1 MLDIFRSVPFNAL
14 AFRKVNGK
22 LEFVS
27 CRNYETRNESTARLI
42 STADYLYGFKDF
54 DWVMVNTDDRDHG
67 DSFHGLKLL
76 SYCTATNSY
85 NHVVPDF
92 LFDNW
97 PQTQFYD
104 YNESVNELG
113 QNGDIPAETNLLGW
127 RGAMTHPNRRHL
139 LKFTDKSKYD
149 IEEIVWDRTN
159 PDKLVCHNFVS
170 MTDAPKKWRYLIDV
184 EGNGWSARV
193 KVFLFSKRVLFLQD
207 RPYKE
212 WWYEKLSPWAHYV
225 PVNSDLSDLEHN
237 LNIIRNDPVLEDEI
251 RFNAFEFANKNLR
264 RINAVTRWGEVLN
277 AL

>member
-1 MLDIFRSVPFNAL
+1 MLEIFKSVPFNAL

-54 DWVMVNTDDRDHG
+54 DWVMINTDDRDHG
-67 DSFHGLKLL
+67 DSFHGLKLF
-76 SYCTATNSY
+76 SYCTASNSY
-85 NHVVPDF
+85 NNVVPDF

-104 YNESVNELG
+104 YNESVNLLAT
-113 QNGDIPAETNLLGW
+113 NGDTPAETDLLGW
-127 RGAMTHPNRRHL
+127 RGAMTHPNRRNL
-139 LKFTDKSKYD
+139 LKFIDKSKYD
-149 IEEIVWDRTN
+149 IEEISWDRTN

-170 MTDAPKKWRYLIDV
+170 MIDAPKKWRYLIDV

-212 WWYEKLSPWAHYV
+212 WWYRDLKPWVHYV
-225 PVNSDLSDLEHN
+225 PVNSDLSDLDQG
-237 LNIIRNDPVLEDEI
+237 LDFIKKDPALEDEI

-264 RINAVTRWGEVLN
+264 RVNAVARWGEVLN

>member
-1 MLDIFRSVPFNAL
+1 MLNIFQSVPFNAL

-67 DSFHGLKLL
+67 DSFHGLKLF
-76 SYCTATNSY
+76 SYCTSSNSY

-149 IEEIVWDRTN
+149 IEEISWDRTN

-170 MTDAPKKWRYLIDV
+170 MIDAPKKWRYLIDV

-193 KVFLFSKRVLFLQD
+193 KVFLFSKRVLFLQN

-225 PVNSDLSDLEHN
+225 PVNSDLSDLEYN
-237 LNIIRNDPVLEDEI
+237 LNLIRNDHVLEDEI
-251 RFNAFEFANKNLR
+251 RFNAFEFANKNLKR
-264 RINAVTRWGEVLN
+264 VNAVIRWGEVLN